1 MGDLERKVNE
11 IELELIVAEEE
22 LSYERRGD
30 KELIG
35 KVNGLRKAL
44 HILTGKSYDPKD
56 YVNDEDEEIEE

>member
-1 MGDLERKVNE
+1 MGDLENKINK
-11 IELELIVAEEE
+11 IELELVIAEEE

-56 YVNDEDEEIEE
+56 YVNEENEIEE